1 MPRQKIV
8 HKDGKEITAMDVL
21 VGTGATSHSFEIYR
35 QVRQTRMNTC
45 RKHLRGGE
53 VEEST
58 NCSLRIETTEN
69 KKPKTSSD
77 GNVTVKPKPHQS
89 ARFKRKRV
97 QGSKRS
103 DCPKELKRK
112 MVSEWQ

>member
-8 HKDGKEITAMDVL
+8 HKDSNEITAMDVL
-21 VGTGATSHSFEIYR
+21 VGTGALSHSFEIYR

-58 NCSLRIETTEN
+58 NCSLRIETMEN

-77 GNVTVKPKPHQS
+77 DNVTVKPPQR

-112 MVSEWQ
+112 IVSEWQ

>member
-1 MPRQKIV
+1 MIV
-8 HKDGKEITAMDVL
+8 RKDGHEITDMDVL

-45 RKHLRGGE
+45 RKHLRGGK
-53 VEEST
+53 VGEST
-58 NCSLRIETTEN
+58 NCSLRIETTTEN
-69 KKPKTSSD
+69 KKLKASAD
-77 GNVTVKPKPHQS
+77 GNVTAKPLQR

-97 QGSKRS
+97 QGCKRS